1 MVVRE
6 IPSGGTGVQVVSRLM
21 ARVGDGAGMRRQGS
35 LDLEDRPLMT
45 GELARLSIRLARWD
59 GQALGGDSV
68 SRGQAFGQAPVGSM
82 RCVGKERHE
91 MNGAGM
97 EAHEVAEIGARL
109 VEMED
114 KLDRLEELAR
124 RLVERLAATSSSA
137 SR

>member
-6 IPSGGTGVQVVSRLM
+6 IPSGGTGMQVVSRLV
-21 ARVGDGAGMRRQGS
+21 ARVGCGPGQGRPGS

-45 GELARLSIRLARWD
+45 GGLARLSVRLARWD
-59 GQALGGDSV
+59 GQALRGDSV
-68 SRGQAFGQAPVGSM
+68 SRGQAFGQASVGSM

-91 MNGAGM
+91 MNGVEM

-109 VEMED
+109 MEMED

-124 RLVERLAATSSSA
+124 HVVERLAATSSSA